1 MICDKEMY
9 DYEKH
14 DVYTTLYLR
23 YMIVMLE
30 RNAVLPT
37 IAGNYGLC
45 QMVPICSKCWVVLFA
60 FLVKHCQCTNH
71 HTKPLTDMGC
81 SRLWENTQ
89 TNTLHVTNVL
99 HSRPPCDK
107 PLVCSHSKAGQ
118 NKPVL
123 AKKNTCKRV
132 RYITSIIW
140 FYIHLD
146 FPWLHP
152 EQQRRTKY
160 FLQWDLCYQQDWI
173 ILDPLNWHCYR
184 PPGFPHVHRCF
195 FCEMAKTVNFT
206 ISIYIT

>member
-1 MICDKEMY
+1 MY
-9 DYEKH
+9 DYEQH

-60 FLVKHCQCTNH
+60 FLAKYCQRTNY
-71 HTKPLTDMGC
+71 HTKPLTDMRF

-89 TNTLHVTNVL
+89 TKTLYMWQTYSTLGHLVTSHWSAVTQKQ
-99 HSRPPCDK
+99 DK
-107 PLVCSHSKAGQ
+107 TNRSSQKKHMQKSKI
-118 NKPVL
+118 
-123 AKKNTCKRV
+123 
-132 RYITSIIW
+132 YH
-140 FYIHLD
+140 IHNLILYS
-146 FPWLHP
+146 PWLSMVVTWATNKKHMSSP
-152 EQQRRTKY
+152 VGSMLPTRIGS
-160 FLQWDLCYQQDWI
+160 CWI
-173 ILDPLNWHCYR
+173 LWTDIAIDHLV
-184 PPGFPHVHRCF
+184 FPMFIAVF